1 MDDLGENF
9 DMLMR
14 GVYLVALLAVVMFGV
29 RWRGGS
35 LSKGLQNAAIWL
47 GLILA
52 LMIGYSY
59 RTELNHDGTVR
70 IARTEDG
77 HFSALAMVNGRP
89 LAFLIDTG
97 ASSVVL
103 PFKEAIRLGFK
114 SGELHFIRK
123 VQTANGTAFEAPI
136 LIDRLEVEGIVMEK
150 VGAAV
155 AEPGNLSTPLLG
167 MSFLNRLQSYSFEGA
182 ALTLK
187 Q

>member
-1 MDDLGENF
+1 
-9 DMLMR
+9 
-14 GVYLVALLAVVMFGV
+14 
-29 RWRGGS
+29 
-35 LSKGLQNAAIWL
+35 
-47 GLILA
+47 
-52 LMIGYSY
+52 MIGYSY
-59 RTELNHDGTVR
+59 RTELNHAYTRLKSELLPGRPVAQGDGTVR